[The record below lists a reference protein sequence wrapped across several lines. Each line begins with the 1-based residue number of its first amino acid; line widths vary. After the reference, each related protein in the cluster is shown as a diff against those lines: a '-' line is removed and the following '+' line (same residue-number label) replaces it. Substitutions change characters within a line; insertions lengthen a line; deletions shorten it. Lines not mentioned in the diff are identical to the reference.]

1 MTAPREPHRS
11 PSSPDRLPS
20 PRGGRPSSQTAS
32 AAARPAGLACLALSG
47 SLALPATAEAQ
58 TPTCTLNTGDL
69 WCRVVTV
76 EKDSFVYGFLDA
88 TTGALSDTGFS
99 VGTNSY
105 TIENVWVA
113 AGLLSFGLTSA
124 LTTAGQAKLV
134 LHVVGSAE
142 FAFSAADAGVNNSYR
157 WMNSGLDWSSTSSVT
172 LRLRDAT
179 ASTNNA
185 PAFTSSTTFNPAENQ
200 TTVGTVAASDSDMGD
215 EVTGYVLSGGADQAL
230 FAIDGTSGA
239 LTFQTAPNYE
249 DPQDTD
255 NAYLVEVQA
264 TSGTGDR
271 EQTGTQTIT
280 VTVMNADEGQTGT
293 VSIDDTAPM
302 VDDALTASTA
312 DVADPDGLP
321 DPFAPTWQWYSTP
334 AGGAE
339 TVISGATSATYTVVA
354 ADLGAALTAKARWTD
369 VGGFANT
376 LASAPTNA
384 VTATDSGTLPELRV
398 ADASATEGEDVTFT
412 VTLSAASTQAVTATW
427 TASIGSGDTAVEA
440 DLWSPTTGTV
450 SIAAGQTTAT
460 FTVPAAEDTADEE
473 DETFTVTLSGVSTNA
488 QLASDPTATGTIIDD
503 DAPPPR

>member
-1 MTAPREPHRS
+1 M
-11 PSSPDRLPS
+11 
-20 PRGGRPSSQTAS
+20 
-32 AAARPAGLACLALSG
+32 
-47 SLALPATAEAQ
+47 
-58 TPTCTLNTGDL
+58 
-69 WCRVVTV
+69 
-76 EKDSFVYGFLDA
+76 
-88 TTGALSDTGFS
+88 
-99 VGTNSY
+99 
-105 TIENVWVA
+105 
-113 AGLLSFGLTSA
+113 
-124 LTTAGQAKLV
+124 
-134 LHVVGSAE
+134 
-142 FAFSAADAGVNNSYR
+142 
-157 WMNSGLDWSSTSSVT
+157 
-172 LRLRDAT
+172 
-179 ASTNNA
+179 
-185 PAFTSSTTFNPAENQ
+185 
-200 TTVGTVAASDSDMGD
+200 
-215 EVTGYVLSGGADQAL
+215 
-230 FAIDGTSGA
+230 
-239 LTFQTAPNYE
+239 
-249 DPQDTD
+249 
-255 NAYLVEVQA
+255 EVQA

-354 ADLGAALTAKARWTD
+354 ADLGAALTAKASWTD
-369 VGGFANT
+369 VGGFANR

-440 DLWSPTTGTV
+440 DLGSPPTGTV

-503 DAPPPR
+503 DAPPPVTPTPGICDRTQQVRDAIVGLIPSVSNCADVTDTHLAGIDTFSPLSLNYAGLTALKAGDFDGLTALTVLWLPSNGLTELPA